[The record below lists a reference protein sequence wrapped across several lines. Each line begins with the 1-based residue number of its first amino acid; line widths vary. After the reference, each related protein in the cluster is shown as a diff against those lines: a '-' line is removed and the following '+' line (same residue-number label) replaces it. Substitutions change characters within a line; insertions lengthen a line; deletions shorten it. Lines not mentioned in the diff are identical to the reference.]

1 MKRPSIVKQNVRL
14 PSTVLHILVTL
25 VLLTMVV
32 LSACYKNIDHEES
45 LTFYFLKNNELRLL
59 FGTANTHWLNSFFMS
74 LWMAIFGNE
83 AFVLRLHSIIALPFY
98 ATGIYRLSRHIDS
111 RFWAFLFYVF
121 ALFNPYIL
129 DFFTVA
135 RGYALAFTFQVWL
148 LCFAIPIYRDN
159 NFSAKKWWRVWLCSA
174 LMLLSNLS
182 FLYTVFGVVGM
193 FFLQILTR
201 QPGYDLNKNTLK
213 IIVGFALLIAA
224 AATNLM
230 LIKYAGDLWLG
241 GDNAINSIFN
251 TVWHGYTFFYEIEI
265 LPQILTGFT
274 LVGIAVSSGYFLYQ
288 SIKNKRIS
296 AGLFLAGLVIGLVAL
311 NVFFNLAFSTP
322 YLEKRTALQW
332 WLPFTVLLF
341 LFFNE
346 ITKYKKGFFGK
357 KILAITA
364 GILLFAQL
372 AYLFKSSF
380 DYRMSRRQYEQPIL
394 RHLYELQPNHV
405 GLGVHFYVIFRNYYR
420 YTEPGYDQIQYS
432 MLRDKHLTNCTGEKS
447 WDKLADY
454 DYITISDPK
463 AVDCMQQRNIN
474 FEVVQT
480 YGKYQIIHLIGE

>member
-1 MKRPSIVKQNVRL
+1 MSSNVHRKI
-14 PSTVLHILVTL
+14 HITVTL
-25 VLLTMVV
+25 VLLAMVA
-32 LSACYKNIDHEES
+32 LSAYYKNIDHEETLS
-45 LTFYFLKNNELRLL
+45 FYFLKNSELRLL
-59 FGTANTHWLNSFFMS
+59 FGTANTHWLNSFFMR
-74 LWMAIFGNE
+74 LWMSIFGNE
-83 AFVLRLHSIIALPFY
+83 AFTLRLHSLLALPFY
-98 ATGIYRLSRHIDS
+98 ATGIYRLSRHVDS

-121 ALFNPYIL
+121 VLFNPYIL

-135 RGYALAFTFQVWL
+135 RGYALALTFQVWL
-148 LCFAIPIYRDN
+148 LCFAIPIYKNN
-159 NFSAKKWWRVWLCSA
+159 NFSEKKWWSVWLCCA
-174 LMLLSNLS
+174 FMLLSNLS
-182 FLYTVFGVVGM
+182 FLYIVFGVVGM

-201 QPGYDLNKNTLK
+201 QPGYNLNKNTLK
-213 IIVGFALLIAA
+213 IIGGFVLLIAT
-224 AATNLM
+224 AATNLI

-274 LVGIAVSSGYFLYQ
+274 LIGIAASSGYFLYQ
-288 SIKNKRIS
+288 SIKNERIS

-311 NVFFNLAFSTP
+311 NVFFHLAFGTP

-332 WLPFTVLLF
+332 WLPFMLLLF
-341 LFFNE
+341 LFFDE
-346 ITKYKKGFFGK
+346 ITKRKKGFFGQ
-357 KILAITA
+357 KILAATV
-364 GILLFAQL
+364 GILLFVQL

-394 RHLYELQPNHV
+394 RHLYELQPKHL

-420 YTEPGYDQIQYS
+420 YTEPDYDQIKYS
-432 MLRDKHLTNCTGEKS
+432 MLRDKQLTNCTGEKG

-463 AVDCMQQRNIN
+463 VMDCMRRRNIN
-474 FEVVQT
+474 FEVIET
-480 YGKYQIIHLIGE
+480 YGEYQIIHLTNQ